1 MNTLEQIKKQ
11 DEYIKTLDDYTKY
24 KAKKIDDPEYSQES
38 SWLGETV
45 RFSKENYKDGQIFIY
60 AKGRS
65 RYGWRVGKD
74 YFNKYFEV
82 KIEKSEY
89 EKRQARYKKAIK
101 KLEKS
106 GLWENILKTLK
117 NLQTISEHDYN
128 DMKNILYKSE
138 WKERTDNLYKEYGD
152 KYPFIFY
159 KSDYDGSLCY
169 NSDYFYGIADCTLKS
184 MYFGKWRNK
193 EYKAEIKEALKNK
206 KPYETGRVRVNYD
219 VHFSYNPEDNRA
231 FYAEEYKDCGNGHY
245 YIALD
250 ENTALFCEDD

>member
-11 DEYIKTLDDYTKY
+11 DEHIKTLNNYQKY
-24 KAKKIDDPEYSQES
+24 KAKKIDKPEYSRDYVRV
-38 SWLGETV
+38 GDTI
-45 RFSKENYKDGQIFIY
+45 RFSKEDYEDGKIFIY

-65 RYGWRVGKD
+65 RYGWRVDKD

-82 KIEKSEY
+82 KIGKSEY

-106 GLWENILKTLK
+106 GLWENILETLK
-117 NLQTISEHDYN
+117 NLQTISENDYN
-128 DMKNILYKSE
+128 DMKEILYKSE
-138 WKERTDNLYKEYGD
+138 WKKRTEKLYEEYGD

-169 NSDYFYGIADCTLKS
+169 HNDYFYGIADCTLKS
-184 MYFGKWRNK
+184 MYFGKYQNK
-193 EYKAEIKEALKNK
+193 QYKANIKEALKSK
-206 KPYETGRVRVNYD
+206 EPYSTGRVRVNYD
-219 VHFSYNPEDNRA
+219 VSFEYNPEINKA
-231 FYAEEYKDCGNGHY
+231 WYSEEYKDCGNGHY